1 MTEQKTDSGQPD
13 LSRRRALQLGAIGA
27 ATVVSIRPA
36 LAQTAG
42 SILNCDIPVP
52 GPQGA
57 GQNIAMDGSL
67 VPSGTAGSFT
77 GAYRPFKGEDVKNAL
92 RGGTLPG
99 TSYEQSQAYVN
110 YIRRLQQG
118 QSGFTCYA
126 SLQMPR

>member
-1 MTEQKTDSGQPD
+1 MTEETTEKGQPD

-42 SILNCDIPVP
+42 SILNCEIPVP

-57 GQNIAMDGSL
+57 GQNIALDGSL

-77 GAYRPFKGEDVKNAL
+77 GSFRPFKGEDVKRAL

-99 TSYEQSQAYVN
+99 TSYQQSQAYMN

>member
-1 MTEQKTDSGQPD
+1 MTEDTTKDGQPN
-13 LSRRRALQLGAIGA
+13 LSRRRALQLGAVGA

-36 LAQTAG
+36 LAQTVG
-42 SILNCDIPVP
+42 SVLNCEIPVP

-57 GQNIAMDGSL
+57 GQNIALDGSL
-67 VPSGTAGSFT
+67 VPPGTAGSFPGT
-77 GAYRPFKGEDVKNAL
+77 YRPYKGEEVKRAL